1 MTRRHMVYFFGED
14 LLLNNFQKQP
24 SQTIT
29 KERIKN
35 NKSYQKRTLKM
46 TQYLFMKVA
55 MKFPI
60 DNLVEKWHNHV
71 SFEPRIFNLNPITS
85 SSLQISSTMV
95 VQRFIINMSSIY
107 HLSSSIHPLDQ
118 IFIHIFFHHN
128 SSICSS
134 QTPKPS
140 IFHPIFL
147 SNLSTN

>member
-1 MTRRHMVYFFGED
+1 MVYFFGED

-60 DNLVEKWHNHV
+60 DNLVEK
-71 SFEPRIFNLNPITS
+71 
-85 SSLQISSTMV
+85 
-95 VQRFIINMSSIY
+95 
-107 HLSSSIHPLDQ
+107 
-118 IFIHIFFHHN
+118 
-128 SSICSS
+128 
-134 QTPKPS
+134 
-140 IFHPIFL
+140 
-147 SNLSTN
+147 